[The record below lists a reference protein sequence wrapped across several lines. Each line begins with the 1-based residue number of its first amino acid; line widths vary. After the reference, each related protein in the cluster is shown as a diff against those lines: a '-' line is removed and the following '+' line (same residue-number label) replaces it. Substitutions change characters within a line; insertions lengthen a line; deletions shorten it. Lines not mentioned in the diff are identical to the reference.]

1 MVEPVVSTPQSQLNY
16 IEGQANFFE
25 RNLNHKNRAGMSTT
39 TILGS
44 VMILLIRSLV
54 ATAKELKRLND
65 REDKNGKVL
74 LG

>member
-1 MVEPVVSTPQSQLNY
+1 MDEPVVSTPQHQLDY

-25 RNLNHKNRAGMSTT
+25 RNLNNKNRAGMSTT

-54 ATAKELKRLND
+54 ATAKELKRMND
-65 REDKNGKVL
+65 REDRKL
-74 LG
+74 